1 MGRPPSDFGV
11 ESEPFGPRPHVMI
24 AGAKHPLARSKH
36 VSKSELAKQKFI
48 VREEGS
54 GTRNIFEYFFN
65 AEMIQTPKITV
76 EMGSNETIKQAVMA
90 GLGLS
95 LISAHSIASEVAV
108 RRLVVL
114 KVEGLPIVRQWFVVN
129 RADRELPPACRA
141 LRTFIVTKGR
151 TFHPE
156 HGKA

>member
-65 AEMIQTPKITV
+65 VEMIQTPKITV
-76 EMGSNETIKQAVMA
+76 EIGSNETIKQAVMP

-95 LISAHSIASEVAV
+95 LISAHTIASEVAA

-129 RADRELPPACRA
+129 RAAANCRPPAA
-141 LRTFIVTKGR
+141 LCARSS
-151 TFHPE
+151 
-156 HGKA
+156 

>member
-1 MGRPPSDFGV
+1 
-11 ESEPFGPRPHVMI
+11 MI
-24 AGAKHPLARSKH
+24 AGAKHPLVRSRH

-65 AEMIQTPKITV
+65 VEMIQTPKITV
-76 EMGSNETIKQAVMA
+76 EIGSNETIKQAVMP

-95 LISAHSIASEVAV
+95 LISAHTIASEVAA

-129 RADRELPPACRA
+129 RAAANCRPPAA
-141 LRTFIVTKGR
+141 LCARSS
-151 TFHPE
+151 
-156 HGKA
+156 